1 MDEIGR
7 FATPVISEHDNMTV
21 DKTPSIVC
29 DKFRTTFLQIYLWPV
44 TQEGIDQSGD
54 ILVWD
59 RVWEEGGDIGDA
71 DENCCK

>member
-1 MDEIGR
+1 MKLEG
-7 FATPVISEHDNMTV
+7 FAYPVISEHDNMTV

-29 DKFRTTFLQIYLWPV
+29 DKFRTTILQIYLWPV

-54 ILVWD
+54 IRVWD

-71 DENCCK
+71 DENCWK